1 MVARF
6 FLGQGYFNA
15 GDYRRAIDH
24 CGRDA
29 AVLVGQR
36 AHERYGLTGLPAV
49 LSRIWL
55 AWSRAE
61 RGEFAEAMVPAEE
74 ALAIAESARQP
85 YSVAAAYLAM
95 GQVRL
100 VQGALAQAIPVLEHA
115 AGLCKAWSLGV
126 IFPTTA
132 ASLGLANALSGRI
145 AEALPI
151 LEEGE
156 AQATPVR
163 IFDTST
169 ARTALASWI
178 SPGREAGRGR
188 ELQPRALP
196 SWLPTCG
203 FRGHLARTS
212 QLLGE
217 ISAHRD
223 PPDVAPADDHYRLSL
238 ALAEELGMR
247 PLQAPLP
254 P

>member
-1 MVARF
+1 
-6 FLGQGYFNA
+6 
-15 GDYRRAIDH
+15 
-24 CGRDA
+24 
-29 AVLVGQR
+29 
-36 AHERYGLTGLPAV
+36 V

-55 AWSRAE
+55 ALSLAE

-85 YSVAAAYLAM
+85 YSVAAAYLAV
-95 GQVRL
+95 GQIWL
-100 VQGALAQAIPVLEHA
+100 VQGALAQAIPMLEHA

-132 ASLGLANALSGRI
+132 ASLGLAHALSGRI

-156 AQATPVR
+156 GQATPVR
-163 IFDTST
+163 IFGTST
-169 ARTALASWI
+169 AMTALAT
-178 SPGREAGRGR
+178 GYLLAGRLD
-188 ELQPRALP
+188 EAAAAAVRAVKLAADR
-196 SWLPTCG
+196 G

-223 PPDVAPADDHYRLSL
+223 PPDVSPAHDHYCLSL

-247 PLQAPLP
+247 PLQAHCHRGLGTLYGLTGQSDQARAELSTAIDIYREMGMTFWLLQAEAALTQVE
-254 P
+254 